1 MGDSLGLG
9 HTAEQAAQVRV
20 DDQQLLIDYLTATLT
35 AFLEYSQ
42 TLTEADLDEVI
53 DEDWT
58 PPVTTEGSA
67 MAESNENI
75 QKVRDIIKGTRIAM
89 LTHVD
94 EDGRLVSK
102 PMATQDVDFDGTVRF
117 IAERASGQ
125 GTAIQKNPNVN
136 VAYAGSGAWVSLS
149 GSARIVNDTDKLR
162 ELWSSFTDSWLEG
175 GPENPNNVLIEI
187 DADTAEYWDSPGSSK
202 VTQVANLIKAKVT
215 GNTVEGENEV
225 VDL

>member
-1 MGDSLGLG
+1 
-9 HTAEQAAQVRV
+9 
-20 DDQQLLIDYLTATLT
+20 
-35 AFLEYSQ
+35 
-42 TLTEADLDEVI
+42 
-53 DEDWT
+53 
-58 PPVTTEGSA
+58 

-102 PMATQDVDFDGTVRF
+102 PMATQEVDFDGTVRF
-117 IAERASGQ
+117 IAERASDQ
-125 GTAIQKNPNVN
+125 GMDIQKNPNEN
-136 VAYAGSGAWVSLS
+136 VAYSGNGAWVSLS
-149 GSARIVNDTDKLR
+149 GTARIVNDTDKLR
-162 ELWSSFTDSWLEG
+162 ELWSSFTGSWLEG

-187 DADTAEYWDSPGSSK
+187 DADTAEYWDTPGGSK

-215 GNTVEGENEV
+215 GNTVDGENEV

>member
-1 MGDSLGLG
+1 
-9 HTAEQAAQVRV
+9 
-20 DDQQLLIDYLTATLT
+20 
-35 AFLEYSQ
+35 
-42 TLTEADLDEVI
+42 
-53 DEDWT
+53 
-58 PPVTTEGSA
+58 

-102 PMATQDVDFDGTVRF
+102 PMATQEVDFDGTVRF
-117 IAERASGQ
+117 IAERASDQ
-125 GTAIQKNPNVN
+125 GMDIQKNPNVN
-136 VAYAGSGAWVSLS
+136 VAYSGNGTWVSLS
-149 GSARIVNDTDKLR
+149 GTARIVNDTDKLR
-162 ELWSSFTDSWLEG
+162 ELWSSFTGSWLEG

-187 DADTAEYWDSPGSSK
+187 DADTAEYWDTPGGSK

-215 GNTVEGENEV
+215 GNTVDGENEV

>member
-1 MGDSLGLG
+1 
-9 HTAEQAAQVRV
+9 
-20 DDQQLLIDYLTATLT
+20 
-35 AFLEYSQ
+35 
-42 TLTEADLDEVI
+42 
-53 DEDWT
+53 
-58 PPVTTEGSA
+58 

-102 PMATQDVDFDGTVRF
+102 PMATQEVEFDGTVRF
-117 IAERASGQ
+117 IAERASDQ
-125 GTAIQKNPNVN
+125 GMDIQKNPNVN
-136 VAYAGSGAWVSLS
+136 VAYSGNGAWVSLS
-149 GSARIVNDTDKLR
+149 GTARIVNDTDKLR
-162 ELWSSFTDSWLEG
+162 ELWSSFTGSWLEG

-187 DADTAEYWDSPGSSK
+187 DADTAEYWDTPGGSK

-215 GNTVEGENEV
+215 GNTVDGENEV

>member
-1 MGDSLGLG
+1 
-9 HTAEQAAQVRV
+9 
-20 DDQQLLIDYLTATLT
+20 
-35 AFLEYSQ
+35 
-42 TLTEADLDEVI
+42 
-53 DEDWT
+53 
-58 PPVTTEGSA
+58 

-102 PMATQDVDFDGTVRF
+102 PMATQEVDFDGTVRF
-117 IAERASGQ
+117 IAERASDQ
-125 GTAIQKNPNVN
+125 GMDIQKNPNVK
-136 VAYAGSGAWVSLS
+136 VAYSGNGAWVALS
-149 GSARIVNDTDKLR
+149 GTARIVNDTDKLR
-162 ELWSSFTDSWLEG
+162 ELWSSFTGSWLEG

-187 DADTAEYWDSPGSSK
+187 DADTAEYWDTPGGSK

-215 GNTVEGENEV
+215 GNTVDGENEV

>member
-1 MGDSLGLG
+1 
-9 HTAEQAAQVRV
+9 
-20 DDQQLLIDYLTATLT
+20 
-35 AFLEYSQ
+35 
-42 TLTEADLDEVI
+42 
-53 DEDWT
+53 
-58 PPVTTEGSA
+58 

-102 PMATQDVDFDGTVRF
+102 PMATQEVDFNGTVRF
-117 IAERASGQ
+117 IAERASDQ
-125 GTAIQKNPNVN
+125 GMDIQKNPNVN
-136 VAYAGSGAWVSLS
+136 VAYSGNGAWVSLS
-149 GSARIVNDTDKLR
+149 GTARIVNDTDKLR
-162 ELWSSFTDSWLEG
+162 ELWSSFTGSWLEG

-187 DADTAEYWDSPGSSK
+187 DADTAEYWDTPGGSK

-215 GNTVEGENEV
+215 GNTVDGENEV

>member
-1 MGDSLGLG
+1 
-9 HTAEQAAQVRV
+9 
-20 DDQQLLIDYLTATLT
+20 
-35 AFLEYSQ
+35 
-42 TLTEADLDEVI
+42 
-53 DEDWT
+53 
-58 PPVTTEGSA
+58 

-102 PMATQDVDFDGTVRF
+102 PMATQEVDFDGTVRF
-117 IAERASGQ
+117 IAERASDQ
-125 GTAIQKNPNVN
+125 GMDIQKNTNVN
-136 VAYAGSGAWVSLS
+136 VAYSGNGAWVSLS
-149 GSARIVNDTDKLR
+149 GKARIVNDTDKLR
-162 ELWSSFTDSWLEG
+162 ELWSSFTGSWLEG

-187 DADTAEYWDSPGSSK
+187 DADTAEYWDTPGGSK

-215 GNTVEGENEV
+215 GNTVDGENEV

>member
-1 MGDSLGLG
+1 
-9 HTAEQAAQVRV
+9 
-20 DDQQLLIDYLTATLT
+20 
-35 AFLEYSQ
+35 
-42 TLTEADLDEVI
+42 
-53 DEDWT
+53 
-58 PPVTTEGSA
+58 

-187 DADTAEYWDSPGSSK
+187 DADTAEYWDTPGGSK

-215 GNTVEGENEV
+215 GNTVDGENEV